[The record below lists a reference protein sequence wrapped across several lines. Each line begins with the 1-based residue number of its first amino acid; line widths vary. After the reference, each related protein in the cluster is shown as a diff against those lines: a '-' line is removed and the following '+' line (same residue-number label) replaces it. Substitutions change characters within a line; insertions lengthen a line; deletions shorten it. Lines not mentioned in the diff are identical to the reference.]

1 MTADEW
7 CKTLQKLG
15 CGLPGVGMASGRLL
29 QHLAREPVP
38 LEVVARGR
46 QKKAV
51 PVPNLGPLIRHGL
64 AALVDGCRYEA
75 TAKGRAWLEKIESLG
90 VRLHEV

>member
-15 CGLPGVGMASGRLL
+15 CGLPRVGICSAQLL
-29 QHLAREPVP
+29 QRLAKDPVP
-38 LEVVARGR
+38 LEVVERGR

-51 PVPNLGPLIRHGL
+51 PVPNLGPLIRNGL
-64 AALVDGCRYEA
+64 ATLVDGCRYEA
-75 TAKGRAWLEKIESLG
+75 TGKGRAWLEKLEFLG
-90 VRLHEV
+90 VRLNEL